1 MKRRNLFSLAK
12 LRADESGAAAV
23 EFAIV
28 SSAFITFIFGIAY
41 AAIMLH
47 SNAALQWAVE
57 TTIRQAAIDP
67 TVTQGNL
74 TTNLN
79 GLLAIAHMPNAS
91 SVNYAVTT
99 VGTVDVATL
108 TASFNRSFTIP
119 FVATFNTTYTATA
132 KTPQNDDS

>member
-1 MKRRNLFSLAK
+1 MKPRNLKALAR
-12 LRADESGAAAV
+12 LHADESGAAAV

-28 SSAFITFIFGIAY
+28 ASAFISFVTGIAY

-67 TVTQGNL
+67 NVTQADL
-74 TTNLN
+74 TTSLN
-79 GLLAIAHMPNAS
+79 GLLSTTKMPNAS
-91 SVNYAVTT
+91 SVSYSVNSA
-99 VGTVDVATL
+99 GAIPIATL
-108 TASFNRSFTIP
+108 TASFNRTFTIP

-132 KTPQNDDS
+132 TTPQNDS